1 MNNHDTRSGRDY
13 GSKVISLEN
22 KRPTKTIPSGTSL
35 SINGLL
41 VVGFLLIAG
50 TIFAG
55 FLVYKLYDIQINHH
69 EEYALMGSSMHWN
82 RVKDVP
88 LRGDILDSKGN
99 VLAGT
104 TYEYTVGVTPK
115 DVRSLKDK
123 AMTTEMIAQELSSI
137 FSLEYADVL
146 ENLNKKDSMYVLIA
160 KKRPRSE
167 IDVLK
172 TYIETFQIGGI
183 RIDSV
188 PKRYYVH
195 DGFAAQ
201 VIGFADQSD
210 NTLIGQYGIE
220 AYYNDILTGTEGY
233 TYAETD
239 RNQGALPYSPPT
251 TIDKQDGLNVVLNI
265 DPTIQSIADEACRE
279 AFEAFQPKEGVG
291 VIVMNPYTGSVY
303 AMVSLPDYNL
313 NNPRGIPYAMTEENW
328 SLMSDEEKSS
338 HLMSSVWRNRT
349 ISDTYEPGSTFKV
362 LTTAMALEEGLT
374 YEEEMFSD
382 EPIEVSSLHTISC
395 WRQKHGGNHGTETL
409 KQAFENSC
417 NPVFVQLA
425 MRIGINKYYQYVR
438 NFGFYD
444 VTGIDLPAEGKG
456 LFHSEPTSVD
466 LATLSFGESS
476 TVTPIQLANVFC
488 ALVNGG
494 TLMKPQVVKA
504 LTDRNGDIIHEYAP
518 VAMKTVFSE
527 NTANRVKEMMK
538 SVVAEGT
545 GSAGYVEGYT
555 VAGKT
560 STSTIELGEDAGM
573 HVLSFGCYA
582 PFDNPQIVVLVV
594 INKPLDKE
602 LGSSAAARVAAQ
614 IISPTLEYLG
624 VPRELTEDDY
634 KKMTIKYAIPELNGK
649 TVAEAK
655 RILYANQF
663 EVILGEEGMT
673 DSSIVLSVY
682 PDPSISILYRK
693 GTVVLYSSEV
703 VDQTMM
709 KHVSV
714 PDFVGKNLTDCIS
727 IAQFSG
733 VNIEIVGNP
742 QGVVVSQDPQYG
754 FVDASIQAEGEE
766 NDEGQP
772 NDADINETEAQ
783 IDEEE
788 GLSVTPV
795 PISPGSES
803 TALGE
808 ESQEGQSTDPN
819 PEPTIGASE
828 KTRIRVP
835 CGAVITLTME

>member
-1 MNNHDTRSGRDY
+1 MNKYDMRTGNGS
-13 GSKVISLEN
+13 GSKIISIEN
-22 KRPTKTIPSGTSL
+22 KRPTKTKPSGSSL

-41 VVGFLLIAG
+41 VVGLLLIFG

-55 FLVYKLYDIQINHH
+55 FLIYKLYDIQINHH

-82 RVKDVP
+82 RIKDVP

-104 TYEYTVGVTPK
+104 TYEYTIGVTPK
-115 DVRSLKDK
+115 DVKSLKDK
-123 AMTTEMIAQELSSI
+123 SVTTEMIAQELASI
-137 FSLEYADVL
+137 FSLEYTDVL
-146 ENLNKKDSMYVLIA
+146 DNLKQMDSMYVLIA

-167 IDVLK
+167 IDLLK
-172 TYIETFQIGGI
+172 SFLEEYQIGGV

-195 DGFAAQ
+195 NEFAAQ
-201 VIGFADQSD
+201 VIGFADQSE
-210 NTLIGQYGIE
+210 NSLIGQYGIE

-251 TIDKQDGLNVVLNI
+251 TIEKQDGLNVVLNI
-265 DPTIQSIADEACRE
+265 DPTIQAIATEACRE
-279 AFEAFQPKEGVG
+279 AYEAYHPKEGVG

-313 NNPRGIPYAMTEENW
+313 NTPRSIPYAMNEETW
-328 SLMSDEEKSS
+328 ALMSDQEKTEY
-338 HLMSSVWRNRT
+338 LMSSVWRNRT

-362 LTTAMALEEGLT
+362 LTTAVALEEGLT

-382 EPIEVSSLHTISC
+382 EPIAVSSLHTISC

-409 KQAFENSC
+409 KQAFDNSC
-417 NPVFVQLA
+417 NPIFVQLA

-444 VTGIDLPAEGKG
+444 VTGIDLPAEGLG

-504 LTDRNGDIIHEYAP
+504 LTDRNGDIIHEFAP

-527 NTANRVKEMMK
+527 DTADRVKEMMK

-560 STSTIELGEDAGM
+560 STSTIETGEDEGM

-594 INKPLDKE
+594 INKPQDKE

-634 KKMTIKYAIPELNGK
+634 EKMTIKYAIPELTGK

-655 RILYANQF
+655 QILYTNHF

-673 DSSIVLSVY
+673 DSSIVMSVY
-682 PDPSISILYRK
+682 PDPSVSILYRN
-693 GTVVLYSSEV
+693 GSVVLYSSEV
-703 VDQTMM
+703 VEESMM
-709 KHVSV
+709 KQVSV
-714 PDFVGKNLTDCIS
+714 PDFVGKSLTDCIS
-727 IAQFSG
+727 IAQFAG
-733 VNIEIVGNP
+733 VNIDIIGNP
-742 QGVVVSQDPQYG
+742 QGVVVSQEPQYG
-754 FVDASIQAEGEE
+754 FVDTSSPSDDGESIESDLEDSESDQAE
-766 NDEGQP
+766 
-772 NDADINETEAQ
+772 EAS
-783 IDEEE
+783 DHPT
-788 GLSVTPV
+788 VTPV
-795 PISPGSES
+795 PTTAGQNTQTEDAEIEAESITSTPVPTTGS
-803 TALGE
+803 GE
-808 ESQEGQSTDPN
+808 KQ
-819 PEPTIGASE
+819 
-828 KTRIRVP
+828 RIRVP
-835 CGAVITLTME
+835 CGAIIKLTME

>member
-1 MNNHDTRSGRDY
+1 MSNIDMRNRNGS
-13 GSKVISLEN
+13 GSKIITLQN
-22 KRPTKTIPSGTSL
+22 KQPTKTKPSGSSL
-35 SINGLL
+35 SINGLV
-41 VVGFLLIAG
+41 VVGLLLVLG
-50 TIFAG
+50 TLFAG
-55 FLVYKLYDIQINHH
+55 MLIYKLYDIQINHH

-82 RVKDVP
+82 RIKDVP

-104 TYEYTVGVTPK
+104 TYEYNIGVTPK
-115 DVRSLKDK
+115 DVKSLKDK
-123 AMTTEMIAQELSSI
+123 SITTEMIAQEIASI
-137 FSLEYADVL
+137 FSLEYTEVL
-146 ENLNKKDSMYVLIA
+146 DNLNQKDSIYVQIA
-160 KKRPRSE
+160 KKRPRNE
-167 IDVLK
+167 IDILK
-172 TYIETFQIGGI
+172 TYLEENQIGGV
-183 RIDSV
+183 RIDPV

-195 DGFAAQ
+195 DSFASQ
-201 VIGFADQSD
+201 VIGFADQND

-251 TIDKQDGLNVVLNI
+251 TIEKQDGLNVVLNI
-265 DPTIQSIADEACRE
+265 DPTIQAIATDACRE
-279 AFEAFQPKEGVG
+279 AYEAYHPKEGVG

-313 NNPRGIPYAMTEENW
+313 NEPRSIPYAMDEETW
-328 SLMSDEEKSS
+328 ALMSDEEKTNY
-338 HLMSSVWRNRT
+338 LMSSVWRNRT

-362 LTTAMALEEGLT
+362 LTTAIALEEGLT
-374 YEEEMFSD
+374 FEEEMFSD

-444 VTGIDLPAEGKG
+444 VTGIDLPAEGLG
-456 LFHSEPTSVD
+456 LFHSEPSSVD

-504 LTDRNGDIIHEYAP
+504 LTDRNGDIIHEFAP
-518 VAMKTVFSE
+518 VAIKTVFSE

-560 STSTIELGEDAGM
+560 STSTIDIGEDQGM

-582 PFDNPQIVVLVV
+582 PFDNPQIVVLVI

-624 VPRELTEDDY
+624 VPRELTDEDY
-634 KKMTIKYAIPELNGK
+634 EKITIKYAIPELKGK

-655 RILYANQF
+655 QILYTNHF

-673 DSSIVLSVY
+673 DKSIVMSVY
-682 PDPSISILYRK
+682 PDPSVSILYRN
-693 GTVVLYSSEV
+693 GSVVLYSSEIV
-703 VDQTMM
+703 EEAMM
-709 KHVSV
+709 RQVSV
-714 PDFVGKNLTDCIS
+714 PDFVGKSLTDCIS
-727 IAQFSG
+727 IAQFAG
-733 VNIEIVGNP
+733 VNIDIVGNP
-742 QGVVVSQDPQYG
+742 KGVVVSQDPQYG
-754 FVDASIQAEGEE
+754 FVDSATPSDDGMNTESNVEDGESVF
-766 NDEGQP
+766 
-772 NDADINETEAQ
+772 
-783 IDEEE
+783 EEE
-788 GLSVTPV
+788 GSDVSTVTPV
-795 PISPGSES
+795 PTS
-803 TALGE
+803 TADQNNQEDDGE
-808 ESQEGQSTDPN
+808 ADADSVIST
-819 PEPTIGASE
+819 PEPTVDLGE
-828 KTRIRVP
+828 KQRIKVP
-835 CGAVITLTME
+835 CGAIIKLTME